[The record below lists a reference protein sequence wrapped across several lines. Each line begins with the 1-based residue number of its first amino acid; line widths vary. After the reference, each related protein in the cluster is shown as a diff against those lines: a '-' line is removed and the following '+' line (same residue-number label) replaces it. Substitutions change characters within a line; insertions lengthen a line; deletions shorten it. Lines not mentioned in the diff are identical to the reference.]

1 MNKKKSITD
10 KDKKD
15 WDNFLKNPTEV
26 LDKEEI
32 QKENISKE
40 KKFKFDF
47 HGYSIENANKKIT
60 EIITKCYNQSFS
72 EILII
77 TGKGKHSG
85 KEDSVYVSKNYN
97 KLQYSIPEFIKNNSD
112 LNSKI
117 EKTFHP
123 EKKLGGEGAIIIKL
137 KKLQDKF

>member
-1 MNKKKSITD
+1 MNKKKSITE

-26 LDKEEI
+26 FDKEEFK
-32 QKENISKE
+32 KENISKE

-47 HGYSIENANKKIT
+47 HGYSIENANKKIS
-60 EIITKCYNQSFS
+60 EIINSCYDKGVS

-77 TGKGKHSG
+77 TGKGIHS
-85 KEDSVYVSKNYN
+85 KSSTNVYISDEFSKLRNT
-97 KLQYSIPEFIKNNSD
+97 IPEFIKNNSD

-117 EKTFHP
+117 NEI
-123 EKKLGGEGAIIIKL
+123 EQADQGSGGSGALLIKL
-137 KKLQDKF
+137 KKIIR